1 MSPKAMLWSTCNST
15 LRSTAWYF
23 AELTSSSLPSVF
35 FFFIYHCLNLAFA
48 SIDVVTTAL
57 QICGAALIGVSE
69 SRRADGKEPPIST
82 ESANNILLAGLAIQV
97 SPRETKEGL
106 LLEGHSHF
114 QIYISILTFDP

>member
-1 MSPKAMLWSTCNST
+1 MSPKAMLWSTLHST
-15 LRSTAWYF
+15 LRSIAWYF
-23 AELTSSSLPSVF
+23 ALADF
-35 FFFIYHCLNLAFA
+35 FLHSFCLFLFYHCLNLAFA

-69 SRRADGKEPPIST
+69 SRRANGEESPIST

-97 SPRETKEGL
+97 SPRGTKEGL

-114 QIYISILTFDP
+114 QIYIQY